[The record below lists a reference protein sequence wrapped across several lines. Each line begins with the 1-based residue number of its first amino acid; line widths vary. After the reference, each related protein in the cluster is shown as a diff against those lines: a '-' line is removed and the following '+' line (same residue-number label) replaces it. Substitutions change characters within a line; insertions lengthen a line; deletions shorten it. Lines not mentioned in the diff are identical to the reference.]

1 MTYRDNYLDL
11 DPTYKDAYGQ
21 PLLRMTFDWKDN
33 EIRMSRY
40 VTEHMRKIAEAMN
53 PKAIS
58 VSVKN
63 FGDHFN
69 TRVYQ
74 TTHLLGGRSWA
85 AIRRPACSTAT
96 CRAGTCTTSSSWAPR
111 PSPGHRLQPHWAGG
125 GAGLLVG
132 QGDPRAIP
140 EEPRSAGAGMRSA
153 TMKPTAFLALSALA
167 CGIAQAAAA
176 PDPTLVRQGEYL
188 ARAGDC
194 VACHTARDG
203 KPFAGACRWKR
214 RSARCTR
221 PTSPRTARP
230 ASATTA
236 SRTSTAPC
244 ATAWPG
250 PATPSTRRCPTRPT
264 RESAKRTC
272 APSTPTSCMAWSRW
286 SSPTRPATSPGRCRC
301 AGRWHSGAGPS
312 LPR

>member
-1 MTYRDNYLDL
+1 MPPGTPSWGSGWKQAVKDAYTHTVSMDAHGSNMTYRDNYLDL

-96 CRAGTCTTSSSWAPR
+96 CRAGTHNVFVMGASAFPRAPA
-111 PSPGHRLQPHWAGG
+111 QPHWAGG
-125 GAGLLVG
+125 GALAYWSAK
-132 QGDPRAIP
+132 AIR
-140 EEPRSAGAGMRSA
+140 E
-153 TMKPTAFLALSALA
+153 
-167 CGIAQAAAA
+167 Q
-176 PDPTLVRQGEYL
+176 YL
-188 ARAGDC
+188 
-194 VACHTARDG
+194 
-203 KPFAGACRWKR
+203 KN
-214 RSARCTR
+214 
-221 PTSPRTARP
+221 
-230 ASATTA
+230 
-236 SRTSTAPC
+236 
-244 ATAWPG
+244 PG
-250 PATPSTRRCPTRPT
+250 PLVQA
-264 RESAKRTC
+264 
-272 APSTPTSCMAWSRW
+272 
-286 SSPTRPATSPGRCRC
+286 
-301 AGRWHSGAGPS
+301 
-312 LPR
+312 